1 MLKKLKT
8 ALICTALVATIFP
21 TQAFADSYV
30 AGTSSGG
37 SSSVSCNG
45 SIRTNNDFFSGGTY
59 AIAATNVATSDGIK
73 EVNIC
78 IHYSDYT
85 SSSQDY
91 SGYGKS
97 VSGKLLPNG
106 TVGGKPVYATG
117 RHSFSSSTYG
127 SWYGTTRANF

>member
-45 SIRTNNDFFSGGTY
+45 SITTNSSFSGGTY

-78 IHYSDYT
+78 IHYSNYT
-85 SSSQDY
+85 STSHDY
-91 SGYGKS
+91 SGYDKS
-97 VSGKLLPNG
+97 VSGKLFPNS
-106 TVGGKPVYATG
+106 TMGGKPVYATG